1 MNIHRFQLKDRNSM
15 KKNLLELMKMCDYF
29 SPLESWLKY
38 QISNASDI
46 LYAIH
51 DDTILGYLI
60 ADKKKTYMEIELIC
74 VGEKGR
80 AMKGIG
86 AKLMKEIE
94 AITKSYGL
102 SEILLDSQFQAEG
115 FYKKLN
121 YVEIKRNEFGVT
133 MKKEL

>member
-1 MNIHRFQLKDRNSM
+1 
-15 KKNLLELMKMCDYF
+15 MCDYF

-121 YVEIKRNEFGVT
+121 YVEVKRNEYGVT